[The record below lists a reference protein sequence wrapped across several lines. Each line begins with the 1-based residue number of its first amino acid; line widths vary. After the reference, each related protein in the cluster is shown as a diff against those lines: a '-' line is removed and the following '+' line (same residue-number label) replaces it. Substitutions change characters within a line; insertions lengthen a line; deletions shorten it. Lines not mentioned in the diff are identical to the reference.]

1 MADELCCSLCL
12 SRYSETEHVPLL
24 LKCGHTYC
32 KDCLT
37 SARSQGRTNCP
48 TCSYQD
54 AFDQV
59 ERLPKNYLVLEMA
72 IRGLLT
78 RQSSLGLDPWS
89 CSVHHSEPLTYF
101 SKRSGKFYCSECY
114 KTADHADLV
123 FVDREQVKGQLQGF
137 RELYEKSNPVDM
149 QQRSHVISK
158 LGVTLEGHKYVA
170 LENLSTLY
178 QAKRTQIELQHEMRM
193 ADLRAFFA
201 SQIEAFTCARTL
213 ITLFKEC
220 KRQRLPFDS
229 VFQSLSFDKQQALI
243 QALIG
248 YEEREAVDPSKIL
261 ARQLEVGFE
270 STISPKQ
277 LDLTE
282 KVVDLSM
289 KVMKEGGASSVEVD
303 EFVAHR
309 FEKPNTRWGIFD
321 NRNQVEAVSFNV
333 SRSVYLLAVGIG
345 NSFNKGKSVMMEDL
359 QIIVGNSTQGEIIG
373 RVERIEMKNEDGN
386 TKIARINFESPIK
399 LSPSVDYTVRTVLKG
414 ESGVFRGTSVQKVIK
429 LSPPGLTVTFKG
441 ANYHA
446 DDVKNGDNLED
457 GPIFDLHFSTGSKSE
472 EVRIKRFASISGNWG
487 FFSPAQV
494 EAFTFTPKEGA
505 MLSGVGICTSS
516 NEAIPLLLT
525 DLQVMEGRSTQ
536 SPIVLF
542 TLPAM
547 LPIPNTPTKVYQ
559 VPITPPVSL
568 KGGTS
573 YTLKLN
579 LNSKAGAYRGQG
591 YAGPVI
597 QEGPLS
603 ITFEPALYEGM
614 DRKDGDSCI
623 DGPIAD
629 LYFLP
634 KAQEKNF
641 AIGKAPKRMVSS
653 LGGEFKMKRFRGA
666 AKGWQINTDSQVE
679 SFAFLLSK
687 GVLLTAV
694 GLGAPVDRT
703 KPVRVKSLQIL
714 LGKSTAGP
722 VVYSTSSE
730 TVISSAD
737 TTKQVA
743 RVAVKPPVR
752 LDADTHY
759 TLRVVMRGDTK
770 VFKGSGIFSNPL
782 AMEDGCTMTV
792 LRSDMAPADKRNG
805 DNETDGP
812 IFYISY
818 ILPRALP
825 TSLDVQKVKQ
835 QLFPVENEE
844 VAAVA
849 GVPVVAS
856 AEITVARYN
865 SFGSSWH
872 INADGKQVEAIAL
885 KADKAVFLT
894 GLGVGNA
901 SQEGGKVTVMDLKV
915 LRGKST
921 TGELIYDH
929 GKKEKLINVGDD
941 SRFVKVPLN
950 SRIALEA
957 GAFYT
962 VRVAYKPNSSVIR
975 GVGVNN
981 DPTEGGVHFHFEKTS
996 FDNGDVENGSHETH
1010 GPLRDFYFALG

>member
-1 MADELCCSLCL
+1 
-12 SRYSETEHVPLL
+12 V
-24 LKCGHTYC
+24 
-32 KDCLT
+32 
-37 SARSQGRTNCP
+37 
-48 TCSYQD
+48 D

-59 ERLPKNYLVLEMA
+59 DRLPKNYLVLEMA

-78 RQSSLGLDPWS
+78 RQSSLGMDPWS

-123 FVDREQVKGQLQGF
+123 FVDRGQVKNQLQGF
-137 RELYEKSNPVDM
+137 RELYEKSNPFDM
-149 QQRSHVISK
+149 QTRSHVISK

-170 LENLSTLY
+170 LENLTSLY
-178 QAKRTQIELQHEMRM
+178 QAKRAQIELQHEMRM
-193 ADLRAFFA
+193 ADLRSFFT

-213 ITLFKEC
+213 ISLFKEC

-229 VFQSLSFDKQQALI
+229 IFQSLSFDKQQSLI

-248 YEEREAVDPSKIL
+248 YEERESVDPSKIL
-261 ARQLEVGFE
+261 ARQLEVGFD

-282 KVVDLSM
+282 RVVDLSM
-289 KVMKEGGASSVEVD
+289 KVMKESGASSAEVD
-303 EFVAHR
+303 EYVAHR
-309 FEKPNTRWGIFD
+309 FERPNTRWGIFD
-321 NRNQVEAVSFNV
+321 NRNQVEAVSFTV
-333 SRSVYLLAVGIG
+333 SRNIYLLGVGIG

-359 QIIVGNSTQGEIIG
+359 QIIVGGNTQGEIVG
-373 RVERIEMKNEDGN
+373 RVERVEMKNEDGN
-386 TKIARINFESPIK
+386 VKVVRINFESPIK
-399 LSPSVDYTVRTVLKG
+399 LNPNADYTLRAVLKG
-414 ESGVFRGTSVQKVIK
+414 ESGVFRGTSVNKVIK
-429 LSPPGLTVTFKG
+429 LMPPGLTVTFKG

-457 GPIFDLHFSTGSKSE
+457 GPLFDLYFSTGSKNE
-472 EVRIKRFASISGNWG
+472 EVRMKRFSSIAGNWG
-487 FFSPAQV
+487 FFSPAQA
-494 EAFTFTPKEGA
+494 EAFTFTPKDSV

-516 NEAIPLLLT
+516 NETVPLYLT
-525 DLQVMEGRSTQ
+525 NMQVLEGKSTQ
-536 SPIVLF
+536 SPIVLY

-547 LPIPNTPTKVYQ
+547 LTIPDTPTKVYQ
-559 VPITPPVSL
+559 VPVTPPVSL
-568 KGGTS
+568 KGGVS

-579 LNSKAGAYRGQG
+579 INSKAGAYRGQG
-591 YAGPVI
+591 YAGPTI
-597 QEGPLS
+597 EEGGVS
-603 ITFEPALYEGM
+603 VTFEPALYEGV

-629 LYFLP
+629 LYFIP
-634 KAQEKNF
+634 KAQEKSF
-641 AIGKAPKRMVSS
+641 AVGKAPKRMVST

-666 AKGWQINTDSQVE
+666 TKGWQINTDSQVE
-679 SFAFLLSK
+679 SFTFLLSK

-694 GLGAPVDRT
+694 GLGAPIDRT

-714 LGKSTAGP
+714 LGKTTAGA
-722 VVYSTSSE
+722 VVYSASSE

-752 LDADTHY
+752 LEAETHY

-770 VFKGSGIFSNPL
+770 VFKGTGIFSNPL
-782 AMEDGCTMTV
+782 ALEDGCTMTII
-792 LRSDMAPADKRNG
+792 RSEMAPIDKRNG

-812 IFYISY
+812 IFYMSY
-818 ILPRALP
+818 ILPRVLPAL
-825 TSLDVQKVKQ
+825 SDVQKVKL

-844 VAAVA
+844 AAVV
-849 GVPVVAS
+849 GVPAANPS
-856 AEITVARYN
+856 AEICIVRY
-865 SFGSSWH
+865 SGFGSSWH

-885 KADKAVFLT
+885 KVDKAAFLT

-921 TGELIYDH
+921 TGELLYDH

-950 SRIALEA
+950 TRVALEA